1 MENLDKP
8 GKARRGRPTTSKKH
22 VDGSPKNLTDLH
34 INVHFT
40 LDGDE
45 IRFTM
50 DVPDPETTS
59 QAVENAEKLGTLLAL
74 IQTGKILPIVN
85 FALARCGLVND
96 RIAEFEYV
104 MKAMYVGM
112 SLTLP
117 GDSKN
122 VPVVSP
128 TEAFLFKKEL

>member
-1 MENLDKP
+1 M
-8 GKARRGRPTTSKKH
+8 
-22 VDGSPKNLTDLH
+22 
-34 INVHFT
+34 HFT
-40 LDGDE
+40 LDGDD
-45 IRFTM
+45 IRCTM